1 MRYWLSHCVRSPP
14 RGSLLLLCSCQVYAI
29 INPDNGPAAHGT
41 QYYHEY
47 LPCLLYL
54 HSKQV
59 KMLGCTCFIV
69 FARFTLYRV

>member
-14 RGSLLLLCSCQVYAI
+14 RGSLLLLCSCQVHAI

-41 QYYHEY
+41 HSTDHEY

-54 HSKQV
+54 D
-59 KMLGCTCFIV
+59 
-69 FARFTLYRV
+69 ARLYVLYCVRPLYPAQS

>member
-1 MRYWLSHCVRSPP
+1 
-14 RGSLLLLCSCQVYAI
+14 VYAI